1 MTNPRFVVVGAT
13 TAYNLLINLR
23 TRIISMADK
32 KGEPSQ
38 FSSLI
43 DFAGTGMA
51 GYVEASQ
58 KMLSGMAELNEEV
71 FKFLARR
78 VEADLAASKAVTS
91 CRDWEQIRDV
101 QTNYLST
108 AATDYMDEGRKIME
122 ITTRITQKAWT
133 PPGN

>member
-1 MTNPRFVVVGAT
+1 
-13 TAYNLLINLR
+13 
-23 TRIISMADK
+23 MADK
-32 KGEPSQ
+32 AGSSEKKLFGEPTQ
-38 FSSLI
+38 FASLI

-51 GYVEASQ
+51 GCVETSQ

-91 CRDWEQIRDV
+91 CRDWDQIRDV

-133 PPGN
+133 PPGT

>member
-1 MTNPRFVVVGAT
+1 
-13 TAYNLLINLR
+13 
-23 TRIISMADK
+23 MADK
-32 KGEPSQ
+32 PGSSDKKLFGEPTQ
-38 FSSLI
+38 FASLI

-58 KMLSGMAELNEEV
+58 KVLSGMAELNEEV

-78 VEADLAASKAVTS
+78 VEADLEASKAVTS

-101 QTNYLST
+101 QTNYLSSV
-108 AATDYMDEGRKIME
+108 ASDYMDESQKIME

-133 PPGN
+133 PPGT